1 MTADLHCH
9 TKLSDGSMGIED
21 LIVHAV
27 KAGIKTIS
35 ITDHDCLAGTVRAQI
50 LSKRY
55 NINVIP
61 GVEFTCTDKKRGSKA
76 HILCYYPDKP
86 ERLESLCHK
95 NTTAR
100 KTAGR
105 VMAVRV
111 AERYPVAPEFIV
123 KCATGSTNIFKQH
136 IMQALLECGYT
147 TTIFGELFDKLF
159 SSKSEENVLVKTNYT
174 SPEETIKTIHEA
186 GGIAI
191 LAHPGMYDNFELLE
205 ELVKEGLDGVEVW
218 HPENTQEQQDFLK
231 TFAKKHKLLMTGGS
245 DFHGAYN
252 FAPVKLGDYGPP
264 DECVEAL
271 ISYKAKMRR
280 KQKKLEKEKAEAEAK
295 AE

>member
-174 SPEETIKTIHEA
+174 SFF
-186 GGIAI
+186 
-191 LAHPGMYDNFELLE
+191 M
-205 ELVKEGLDGVEVW
+205 
-218 HPENTQEQQDFLK
+218 
-231 TFAKKHKLLMTGGS
+231 
-245 DFHGAYN
+245 
-252 FAPVKLGDYGPP
+252 
-264 DECVEAL
+264 
-271 ISYKAKMRR
+271 
-280 KQKKLEKEKAEAEAK
+280 
-295 AE
+295 